1 MTSDAVAREATNA
14 VTGTSTQGDRWTR
27 RRARLLA
34 ARCVFLLAV
43 VLTAVGVSLLIACAI
58 DDRTIEES
66 RGDAVAA
73 VLDTS
78 LTRTVVRFTSAD
90 GRVEIP
96 QNGVLYP
103 AGLQRGQFVR
113 VEYDTRNPGLVRV
126 AGRTVV
132 VALLPVL
139 SSLVVLWVIMGSCYW
154 LLRLPLSR
162 WRHPGTPERT

>member
-1 MTSDAVAREATNA
+1 VTSDAVAHEATSA
-14 VTGTSTQGDRWTR
+14 VRGTSTEGDRWTR
-27 RRARLLA
+27 RGARLLA
-34 ARCVFLLAV
+34 ARCVLLLAAL
-43 VLTAVGVSLLIACAI
+43 LTALGISLLIACAI
-58 DDRTIEES
+58 DDRTIGES

-73 VLDTS
+73 VIDTS
-78 LTRTVVRFTSAD
+78 FTRTVVRFTSVD

-126 AGRTVV
+126 AGRTVA

-139 SSLVVLWVIMGSCYW
+139 SSLAAVWVIMGGCYW
-154 LLRLPLSR
+154 LIRRPLAGR
-162 WRHPGTPERT
+162 RHPGAPERT

>member
-1 MTSDAVAREATNA
+1 ML
-14 VTGTSTQGDRWTR
+14 
-27 RRARLLA
+27 LLA
-34 ARCVFLLAV
+34 AL
-43 VLTAVGVSLLIACAI
+43 LTALGLSLLIACAI

-66 RGDAVAA
+66 RGAAVAE
-73 VLDTS
+73 VIDTS

-90 GRVEIP
+90 GHVEIP

-139 SSLVVLWVIMGSCYW
+139 SALAVIWVILGPYYW
-154 LLRLPLSR
+154 LLRRSPAERRPL
-162 WRHPGTPERT
+162 GTPERT